1 MKLKKGFTNIILSLI
16 LVGAFALAGFG
27 VELIPPLWDDFCP
40 DGLENAE
47 YKEIKW
53 FWPEGTKSTQEI
65 YNYWANRRK
74 EFQSALFKCNLL
86 DIDNQGECYAGLKKR
101 QLFFNEQYKRGIQ
114 QQQITRQDWRDI
126 HAKGS
131 SPFMINIFQFLLK
144 KNF

>member
-27 VELIPPLWDDFCP
+27 AELIPPLWDDFCP

-86 DIDNQGECYAGLKKR
+86 DIDTQGECYAGLKKR

-126 HAKGS
+126 HEKGS
-131 SPFMINIFQFLLK
+131 SPFMINIFQH
-144 KNF
+144 